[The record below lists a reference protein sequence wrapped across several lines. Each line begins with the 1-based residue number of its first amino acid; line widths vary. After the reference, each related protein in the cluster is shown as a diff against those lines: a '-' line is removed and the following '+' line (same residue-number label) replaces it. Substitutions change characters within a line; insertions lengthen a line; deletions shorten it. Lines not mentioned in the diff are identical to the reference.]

1 MDFELDQCGKPLST
15 GLTAETALPLARQRD
30 RCMER
35 LNRPRAWGYVE
46 ANSRARLASDGLGKK
61 VPEKV
66 VLSVKTL
73 T

>member
-1 MDFELDQCGKPLST
+1 
-15 GLTAETALPLARQRD
+15 
-30 RCMER
+30 MER